1 MTIQN
6 PRIALT
12 VPPDLNQ
19 ILDDLARLQGIPKT
33 KVILSILTEMQPI
46 LSDLRDALHS
56 VKTSPDPQAIFRS
69 FGLSSVSHATRA
81 TADLASE
88 VAGLLGGH
96 HDG

>member
-6 PRIALT
+6 PRVALT

-46 LSDLRDALHS
+46 LSELRDALHN
-56 VKTSPDPQAIFRS
+56 VKTSSDPKSVLMS
-69 FGLSSVSHATRA
+69 FGLSAVTNATKA

-88 VAGLLGGH
+88 VGTLL
-96 HDG
+96 DVPS

>member
-6 PRIALT
+6 PRVALT

-33 KVILSILTEMQPI
+33 KVILSILMEMQPI
-46 LSDLRDALHS
+46 LSELRDALHN
-56 VKTSPDPQAIFRS
+56 VKTSSDPKSVLRS
-69 FGLSSVSHATRA
+69 FGLSAVTNATKA

-88 VAGLLGGH
+88 VGILL
-96 HDG
+96 DVPS

>member
-6 PRIALT
+6 PRVALT

-46 LSDLRDALHS
+46 LSELRDALHN
-56 VKTSPDPQAIFRS
+56 VKTSSDPNSVLRS
-69 FGLSSVSHATRA
+69 FGLSAVTNATKA

-88 VAGLLGGH
+88 VGTLL
-96 HDG
+96 DVPS